1 MKPYQQIAFEELL
14 NAVADPAQR
23 IERLTKAIE
32 VQVQLWSRRP
42 LVEALMC
49 LRGLA
54 LINAV
59 TWVAEI
65 GDFSRFTHPSQ
76 LMSYIGITPSED
88 SSGQKRR
95 QGAITKTGN
104 EACRRAI
111 IEAAWQYRLPARV
124 TPHIRKRHHGQ
135 PKAVIDIAWKAQT
148 RLCARYQALI
158 RHRKKSVVVVT
169 AIGRELVG
177 FLWAIA
183 REIQAPGTTAAEA
196 LKEKTPKALNKETQ
210 TPVKPWAKAG
220 RSYTLDPRKKFAATK
235 PTVGKK
241 VLPAGARKASKKENP
256 CAAAQ

>member
-1 MKPYQQIAFEELL
+1 
-14 NAVADPAQR
+14 
-23 IERLTKAIE
+23 
-32 VQVQLWSRRP
+32 
-42 LVEALMC
+42 MC

-54 LINAV
+54 LLNAV
-59 TWVAEI
+59 TWVDEM
-65 GDFSRFTHPSQ
+65 GDFTRFTHPSQ

-124 TPHIRKRHHGQ
+124 TPHIRKRHQGQ

-148 RLCARYQALI
+148 RLCERYQALI
-158 RHRKKSVVVVT
+158 RHRKKTVVVVT

-183 REIQAPGTTAAEA
+183 REIAAPGTTAAEA
-196 LKEKTPKALNKETQ
+196 LKKKNTEALKKETPM
-210 TPVKPWAKAG
+210 PVKPPARTG
-220 RSYTLDPRKKFAATK
+220 RTYELDGRKKYQPAQ
-235 PTVGKK
+235 PTVGKR
-241 VLPAGARKASKKENP
+241 VLKGGARKALKKRN
-256 CAAAQ
+256 AAAH